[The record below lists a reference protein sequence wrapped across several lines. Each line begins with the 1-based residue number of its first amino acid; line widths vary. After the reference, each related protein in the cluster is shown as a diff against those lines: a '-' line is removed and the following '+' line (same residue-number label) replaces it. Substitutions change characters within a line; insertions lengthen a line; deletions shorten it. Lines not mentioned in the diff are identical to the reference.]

1 MRSLLA
7 GLGPADIRTDPF
19 PHIVVDQ
26 PMDDGLYRELSAS
39 FPGFARM
46 GWACDPEQMP
56 NNRRFELSADMIL
69 QAPDLPACWKDFVAY
84 HAGPAFLAEVA
95 ALFDGHWDPAL
106 LAALDGSLTGHSAG
120 LRRLTAAAPYRIH
133 QDARMEINTPV
144 RDRASSSRGPHLD
157 TPNRLFSCLFYMRAP
172 DDDAQGGDLVLYRWR
187 DGPTGRV
194 ADYAL
199 PETAVEA
206 VLTVPYAANRLVIF
220 PQSLNALH
228 GVGLRH
234 PTPHTRRY
242 VFITAELSEDWL
254 PQPTPT
260 QPMPEGV

>member
-7 GLGPADIRTDPF
+7 GLGPTDVRTNPF
-19 PHIVVDQ
+19 PHIVADR
-26 PMDDGLYRELSAS
+26 PMEDGLYQELSAS

-46 GWACDPEQMP
+46 GWACAPEEVP
-56 NNRRFELSADMIL
+56 SNRRFELSADMIL
-69 QAPDLPACWKDFVAY
+69 QAPYLPAPWKEFVDH

-95 ALFDGHWDPAL
+95 ALFDGYWDPAL
-106 LAALDGSLTGHSAG
+106 LTALDGRLTGHSTG
-120 LRRLTAAAPYRIH
+120 LRRLTSSGPYRIH

-144 RDRASSSRGPHLD
+144 RGQPSSSRGPHLD

-172 DDDAQGGDLVLYRWR
+172 DDDAPGGDLVLYRWR
-187 DGPTGRV
+187 DGPRGRI

-220 PQSLNALH
+220 PQSLHALH
-228 GVGLRH
+228 GVSPRH

-242 VFITAELSEDWL
+242 VFITAELTEDWL
-254 PQPTPT
+254 R
-260 QPMPEGV
+260 QPMQEAV